1 LENAFEDCDEMSTL
15 TLDEGLKTIGPDA
28 FTFCSSLTNVIVPSS
43 VTNIGEYAFEFCA
56 ALSNVVIPC
65 SITEIQDGTFLG
77 CTGLTNVIIS
87 KNVKTIGFQTFAGC
101 YTLKSIYFS
110 GDAPVIGGLSTF
122 EYDTNAILYYLPGT
136 SGWDDFSTNAG
147 VPVVLWNPQI
157 QTSDGNFGVRN
168 DQFGFDITG
177 TANIP
182 IVVEADTNLA
192 NPVWTPLQSVTLTN
206 GLFYFS
212 ETFQPNTAGRFYR
225 ISSP

>member
-1 LENAFEDCDEMSTL
+1 MTTL
-15 TLDEGLKTIGPDA
+15 TLDEGLKTVGPDA
-28 FTFCSSLTNVIVPSS
+28 FTFCSSLTNVILPSS

-56 ALSNVVIPC
+56 ALSNVAIPC
-65 SITEIQDGTFLG
+65 AITEIQDGTFLG

-87 KNVKTIGFQTFAGC
+87 KSVTNIGFQTFSEC
-101 YTLKSIYFS
+101 YTLKSVYFS
-110 GDAPVIGGLSTF
+110 GNAPVIGGLSTF

-157 QTSDGNFGVRN
+157 QTADGNFGMRN
-168 DQFGFDITG
+168 SQFGFDITG
-177 TANIP
+177 TVGIP
-182 IVVEADTNLA
+182 IALEACTNLA
-192 NPVWTPLQSVTLTN
+192 NPVWVPLQTLTLTN

-212 ETFQPNTAGRFYR
+212 EPLESNANGRFYR